1 MDQYNPNSIWTGK
14 QNQLDGASDSF
25 ASKEKHKSSINI
37 DDLEEDSN
45 VPDKKKSHGLLWFF
59 IIVFTFLAGGAFYFF
74 FLRPAQGP
82 TVTVSFDKPDQVYVG
97 DPFTFSVLLS
107 NNSQSIIRNANI
119 ELVLPDGFYFVGQSS
134 DTRAMPE
141 SVGDINIGDVVPK
154 QDFHIISTGQQNSVG
169 RIVVKVIYQSDST
182 GKTQFE
188 TDNSADVINGSPALG
203 INFILPQNVF
213 SGQSFPM
220 VINYKNNTSHDI
232 PNATLQLSYPST
244 FIFLT
249 STLAPILSNGN
260 SWNIGT
266 VKAFQTGSITIT
278 GILSGPSNTSYP
290 FSGSISSNISG
301 SNYTFDNESANVSI
315 AQSPLSIS
323 ISLNNTSTYI
333 GSLGDYLG
341 YTLTYQN
348 NSNIALQN
356 VVIQAILQGNMY
368 DFSNFTSNG
377 SLNSLTNTVTWS
389 QANDSDLALLNPGQS
404 GSVQM
409 GLNIKKSFPTNGG
422 KNYKLKV
429 QATITSPT
437 IPQNTSA
444 SSTIG
449 MASLQNKI
457 GGLINIT
464 SNGYRNDLGSGI
476 TNNGPYPPQVN
487 QQTQYTIHWKITN
500 YSTDVS
506 NVTVSAYL
514 QPGSVWTGQVK
525 SNINI
530 LPTYDSTTG
539 LVTWVIPGLSAG
551 VGVNSPQAE
560 AVFQIANTPSVNQV
574 GQQVTLI
581 GQTNLTALDTFTG
594 QQLQSSADQVT
605 SYLGN
610 DSSVSNYSGIVV
622 Q

>member
-1 MDQYNPNSIWTGK
+1 
-14 QNQLDGASDSF
+14 
-25 ASKEKHKSSINI
+25 
-37 DDLEEDSN
+37 
-45 VPDKKKSHGLLWFF
+45 
-59 IIVFTFLAGGAFYFF
+59 
-74 FLRPAQGP
+74 
-82 TVTVSFDKPDQVYVG
+82 
-97 DPFTFSVLLS
+97 
-107 NNSQSIIRNANI
+107 
-119 ELVLPDGFYFVGQSS
+119 
-134 DTRAMPE
+134 
-141 SVGDINIGDVVPK
+141 
-154 QDFHIISTGQQNSVG
+154 
-169 RIVVKVIYQSDST
+169 
-182 GKTQFE
+182 
-188 TDNSADVINGSPALG
+188 
-203 INFILPQNVF
+203 
-213 SGQSFPM
+213 
-220 VINYKNNTSHDI
+220 
-232 PNATLQLSYPST
+232 
-244 FIFLT
+244 
-249 STLAPILSNGN
+249 
-260 SWNIGT
+260 
-266 VKAFQTGSITIT
+266 
-278 GILSGPSNTSYP
+278 
-290 FSGSISSNISG
+290 
-301 SNYTFDNESANVSI
+301 
-315 AQSPLSIS
+315 
-323 ISLNNTSTYI
+323 
-333 GSLGDYLG
+333 
-341 YTLTYQN
+341 
-348 NSNIALQN
+348 
-356 VVIQAILQGNMY
+356 MY

-594 QQLQSSADQVT
+594 QQLQSSVDQVT